1 MSRPAH
7 LYAVPDPDP
16 EEDPKSG
23 EQTVLTP
30 VPDPEETGERHP
42 AEADEDHVRERPG
55 DDEQATG
62 ECDEEDGEPRGC
74 MTVPDLRPY
83 LDPRPLA
90 ALGPLAV
97 EAGKTA
103 GPPLL
108 RVTRRGLQAAGQ
120 LLMAIARMIAWYGRG
135 IGVLLVLVAGWLSGK
150 FGAGSIAARFGGA
163 GFAVY
168 VVAKLWGQ
176 YPATSWITF
185 GVLGVTVALA
195 AGGHL
200 EIPDS
205 KPAKEE
211 TGKTKEAKGK
221 GKKAPAKGKPAA
233 AKENAETTV
242 DGDQEVTKDA
252 PAETPRAPWAARLFR
267 RPTSPAKAP
276 EEPTTEAP
284 EEAPEGPREDAPE
297 EADEA
302 PEGPPVEALPAPPR
316 GVVIEALHHLYQ
328 GGSGVLLTLLS
339 EQLGTADTRALKEVL
354 TEVGIPYRS
363 GVRTPAGNG
372 PGVHREDTPALPL
385 SQGDPPGVGVVA
397 GQPANAN
404 TNNTP
409 NAPEEGLDVYPT
421 EWTPALI
428 KQGFRTVP
436 DPERGTSAWKIEQ
449 WPGR

>member
-16 EEDPKSG
+16 EEDPKPG
-23 EQTVLTP
+23 EPTVLTP
-30 VPDPEETGERHP
+30 VPDPEETAEQHP
-42 AEADEDHVRERPG
+42 AEADEDHVRDRPG

-62 ECDEEDGEPRGC
+62 EYDEEDGEPRGY

-103 GPPLL
+103 GPSLL

-120 LLMAIARMIAWYGRG
+120 LLMTVARMLAWYGRG

-168 VVAKLWGQ
+168 VVAKLWSQ

-200 EIPDS
+200 DIPES

-211 TGKTKEAKGK
+211 AGKTKEAKGK
-221 GKKAPAKGKPAA
+221 GKKAPAKSKPAP
-233 AKENAETTV
+233 AKEDAESTV

-252 PAETPRAPWAARLFR
+252 PQETPRAPWAVRLLR
-267 RPTSPAKAP
+267 RPASPAKAP
-276 EEPTTEAP
+276 DEPPTEAP
-284 EEAPEGPREDAPE
+284 EEAPEGPQEAALE

-302 PEGPPVEALPAPPR
+302 PEEPPVEALPAPPR
-316 GVVIEALHHLYQ
+316 GVVIEALHYLYQ

-354 TEVGIPYRS
+354 AGVGIPHRS

-372 PGVHREDTPALPL
+372 PGVHREDIPPLPF
-385 SQGDPPGVGVVA
+385 SPDAPPGVDVVA

-404 TNNTP
+404 ANNAP
-409 NAPEEGLDVYPT
+409 NAAEEELDAYPT
-421 EWTPALI
+421 EWTPPLI
-428 KQGFRTVP
+428 KQGFRSVP
-436 DPERGTSAWKIEQ
+436 DPERGASAWKIEH
-449 WPGR
+449 WTGE